1 MNREIAREDVTNS
14 PDLARLAEEVSVSK
28 TPRYLEKD
36 GKALVKVT
44 PIASRHRPKRPAS
57 QDAEL
62 VFRTAAG
69 SWEGLVDPERL
80 KAQLKAAR
88 GSDRPPVEL

>member
-1 MNREIAREDVTNS
+1 MNREIAREDVTKS
-14 PDLARLAEEVSVSK
+14 PDLARLAEEVSASK
-28 TPRYLEKD
+28 APRYLEKD

-44 PIASRHRPKRPAS
+44 PVASKRRPNRLAT
-57 QDAEL
+57 QDAEQA
-62 VFRTAAG
+62 FCAAAG
-69 SWEGLVDPERL
+69 SWEGLIDPERL